1 MRSERS
7 RKGNIIKTVYFC
19 PSCRHTETD
28 TMNLDLKN
36 DTVDPDFETK
46 RKKYCLSGEEG
57 KKYFSAKITIEQAS
71 SFMEKWKEKE
81 ENKDLYDVIDNIK
94 KLTVSE
100 LRKLLDPVIE
110 NAGYAKLEFEKPDLQ
125 KDVILG
131 FGLQDEKPGRNDR
144 ESVHELEKLIK
155 KTLKDTNWRL
165 MSDGINYRLGFL
177 TVRLRG
183 MEGEENFKKIILADK
198 KLTR

>member
-1 MRSERS
+1 
-7 RKGNIIKTVYFC
+7 
-19 PSCRHTETD
+19 
-28 TMNLDLKN
+28 MNLDLKN